1 MEQSTEKQIEAVASK
16 INELR
21 GNDFDEY
28 DRSIKIWV
36 AHFTSVSPGDHFD
49 PTQVGRT
56 AALAHQLRTRVHAEA
71 IEWSGTIDTGTSRVQ
86 ITDAQAPGAAVDAVL
101 TTLGSHRTD
110 IDVSAAD
117 RSSEPYWSVTGPL
130 TVADKQR
137 IDRTLAA
144 LPATASWVGAK
155 DGWLTRLTFGIPNPA
170 TAYQDVVSAIK
181 AIDAGP
187 THPASLLWSW
197 TDDPAAYNE
206 PRFAGTVEIGKCV
219 DYQAE
224 PNGTGDLTPEASM
237 LQQRIRDEFNAC
249 A

>member
-1 MEQSTEKQIEAVASK
+1 
-16 INELR
+16 LR

-28 DRSIKIWV
+28 DQSIKIWV
-36 AHFTSVSPGDHFD
+36 ADSTSVSPADRFD
-49 PTQVGRT
+49 AAQVART
-56 AALAHQLRTRVHAEA
+56 ATLARQLRTRVQAVA
-71 IEWSGTIDTGTSRVQ
+71 IEWFGTVDTGTSTMQ
-86 ITDAQAPGAAVDAVL
+86 IVEAEATGAAVDAVL
-101 TTLGSHRTD
+101 AVLGAHRAD

-144 LPATASWVGAK
+144 LPATASWVGVK
-155 DGWLTRLTFGIPNPA
+155 DGWLSRLTFGIPNPA

-206 PRFAGTVEIGKCV
+206 PRFAGSVEIGKCV
-219 DYQAE
+219 DYQAQ
-224 PNGTGDLTPEASM
+224 PNTAGALTPEASM